1 MTGDTIT
8 VLIADDHPVFRD
20 GLKTLLASVT
30 GIEFVGEASTGSEA
44 LDMVARTNPD
54 VVVMDLHMPEINGIE
69 ATRRLA
75 QTHPHIRV
83 LVLTMFEDDD
93 SVFSA
98 LRAGATGYVV
108 KGAGQAVVLR
118 AIEAV
123 GQGEAIFDS
132 SIARKVLNY
141 FSGLGKLVSAQAFP
155 ELTSREREL
164 LELIAGG
171 LSNKSIAQRLFLNEK
186 TVRNHVS
193 NIFSKLHVADRAQA
207 IVKAREAGLGRSD
220 PSHS

>member
-8 VLIADDHPVFRD
+8 VVIADDHPVFRD

-30 GIEFVGEASTGSEA
+30 GIEVVGEASTGSEV
-44 LDMVARTNPD
+44 LDVVAQTDPD
-54 VVVMDLHMPEINGIE
+54 IVVMDLNMPEINGIE
-69 ATRRLA
+69 ATRRLTA
-75 QTHPHIRV
+75 SHPAVRV

-108 KGAGQAVVLR
+108 KGAGQTVVLR

-123 GQGEAIFDS
+123 GQGQAIFGP

-141 FSGLGKLVSAQAFP
+141 FAGLGKAISAQVFP

-164 LELIAGG
+164 LELIAAGV
-171 LSNKSIAQRLFLNEK
+171 SNKSIARRLFLNEK

-193 NIFSKLHVADRAQA
+193 NIFSKLHVADRSQA
-207 IVKAREAGLGRSD
+207 IVKAREAGLGGSE
-220 PSHS
+220 HS